1 MLETLTNVTS
11 ANRNDATGFD
21 NMRLGDLPARAAT
34 HWGDRPA
41 VYFGTD
47 HVETHREF
55 SANVDRVAKGLM
67 ALGVTSGNHVGL
79 WMTNRPEWLHL
90 MYAVSKVGGCLV
102 PLNTRYRSADMA
114 YTVVNAQCSHLITID
129 KSGPIDYRSLF
140 AEVRGEIEAAGHL
153 QDTVFMGQ
161 QLDGTTSWDQLM
173 AGGTDVSDAELAAR
187 AEAVDPDQLMM
198 LAYTSGTTGHPKGV
212 MHTHRP
218 LRNIRERTMLLGHTK
233 NDIHLNYLPLFHIY
247 SLSEI
252 AVMSTINGSAQVLFE
267 AFDGDDALD
276 AMESYGATV
285 MHGFDSHWA
294 DLLAAQDRRE
304 RDTSSLRVG
313 SLAAGM
319 KSSIPTARRSQE
331 VFCPTISGFGM
342 SESWAF
348 ICCSHPTDSVEQRT
362 EASGYPMDGVEVE
375 IRDPETGKV
384 LPANTEGVL
393 FVRNFTVTQ
402 GYWANPEATAETI
415 DADGWLDTGDLASLR
430 PDGHVVLI
438 GRFKDMLKVGG
449 ENMSPAE
456 VEGYLLA
463 MPGVAEVAVVAY
475 PDDRL
480 SEVPVAYVVRTK
492 DAGAGEVPLVSEDDL
507 INPLRGKIA
516 SYKIPRAVL
525 FVDELPMTPSGKIRK
540 VELRARALEDLA

>member
-1 MLETLTNVTS
+1 
-11 ANRNDATGFD
+11 
-21 NMRLGDLPARAAT
+21 
-34 HWGDRPA
+34 
-41 VYFGTD
+41 
-47 HVETHREF
+47 VETHASF
-55 SANVDRVAKGLM
+55 SMEVDRVAKGLM
-67 ALGVTSGNHVGL
+67 ALGVESGDHVGI

-90 MYAVSKVGGCLV
+90 MFAISKVGGCLV

-114 YTVVNAQCSHLITID
+114 YTVINAQCSTLVTID
-129 KSGPIDYRSLF
+129 RSGPIDYRALL
-140 AEVRGEIEAAGHL
+140 AEARSEIEAAGHL
-153 QDTVFMGQ
+153 RSIVMLGEALGDVGATNE
-161 QLDGTTSWDQLM
+161 DGIASEDGIARETAWEAML
-173 AGGTDVSDAELAAR
+173 AGGDAVPDADLAER
-187 AEAVDPDQLMM
+187 AASVDPDQLMM

-218 LRNIRERTMLLGHTK
+218 LRNIRERTMLLGHTQ
-233 NDIHLNYLPLFHIY
+233 NDVHLNYLPLFHIY

-252 AVMSTINGSAQVLFE
+252 AVMCAIVGSAQVLFE
-267 AFDGDDALD
+267 SFDTPAVLD
-276 AMESYGATV
+276 AMETHEATV

-294 DLLAAQDRRE
+294 DLLAEQDRKARN
-304 RDTSSLRVG
+304 TSSLRVG

-331 VFCPTISGFGM
+331 VFCPTVSGFGM

-348 ICCSHPTDSVEQRT
+348 ICCSHPTDSIEQRT

-375 IRDPETGKV
+375 IRDPDTGAV
-384 LPANTEGVL
+384 LPADAPGVL
-393 FVRNFTVTQ
+393 FIRNFTVMQ

-415 DADGWLDTGDLASLR
+415 DNDGWLDTGDLASVR

-463 MPGVAEVAVVAY
+463 VPGVAEVAVVAY

-492 DAGAGEVPLVSEDDL
+492 DAGSDEVPLVTEDDL
-507 INPLRGKIA
+507 IDPLRGKIA

-525 FVDELPMTPSGKIRK
+525 FIDEMPMTPSGKIRK
-540 VELRARALEDLA
+540 VELRARALRDLA